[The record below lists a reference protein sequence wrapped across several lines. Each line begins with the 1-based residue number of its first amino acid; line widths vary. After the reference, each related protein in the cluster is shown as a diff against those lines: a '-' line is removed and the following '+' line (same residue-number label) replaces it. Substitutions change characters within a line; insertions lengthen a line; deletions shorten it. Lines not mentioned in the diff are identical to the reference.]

1 MIFGKMFKSKNFIEK
16 YDNMISRESCEHL
29 MNLFEK
35 DPNKYEGLVGGSID
49 HTLKKSTSIDL
60 FFDSEDDSPP
70 SNNQPINEI
79 IYPPL
84 VEGLKRYKRKY
95 PLIDKTTEWSL
106 NSDYVMQR
114 FAESEGYFAKH
125 CEQEGLTSKRMLVW
139 MFYLN
144 DAKSGTRFYH
154 QNVNMKAK
162 AGRLVIWPAGWTHM
176 HSGII
181 PNRGD
186 KYMVTGWFS
195 FY

>member
-1 MIFGKMFKSKNFIEK
+1 MMFKSKNFIEK
-16 YDNMISRESCEHL
+16 YDNMISRESCEYL
-29 MNLFEK
+29 IKLFEK
-35 DPNKYEGLVGGSID
+35 DQNKSDGLAGGKID

-60 FFDSEDDSPP
+60 YFDNVKGNL
-70 SNNQPINEI
+70 NNQIINQI

-84 VEGLKRYKRKY
+84 IRGLERYKHKY
-95 PLIDKTTEWSL
+95 PLIDKTSEWSL

-125 CEQEGLTSKRMLVW
+125 CEQEGRTSKRMLVW

-195 FY
+195 YY